1 MKPKSYLRLIFALVA
16 VDLVRIGSDSI
27 GMKSVA
33 LAFSTIRICPQSPAK
48 VVSAFPL
55 YGSQNEDDVAAE
67 HSEDEED
74 GEGGVDEVEKYSA
87 LSAAEERRMEM
98 KREAEKEKRRNIGIA
113 VLSFFAACLNY
124 ANQMVN
130 PVTELQLLVA
140 MQDNSAPLSVIGH
153 NGKPTVVD
161 FWAPWC
167 DNCKSW
173 APTLQSVEQDYADK
187 VNFVMVN
194 GDDGKNW
201 PLITRFGVDAIPHLA
216 LVSADG
222 DVETALIGPVPK
234 SVLSADL
241 EVLLK
246 NAATL
251 PSTTCSKD
259 QETEEQKMCA
269 QKNKNIQL
277 PYTMFDA
284 FQNRPDLRNV
294 SY

>member
-1 MKPKSYLRLIFALVA
+1 MNPESYWKVILAFMACNALML
-16 VDLVRIGSDSI
+16 DIGVGQRSF
-27 GMKSVA
+27 VA
-33 LAFSTIRICPQSPAK
+33 LGFSFVPRQTNVASGVGLYSSQNDDDEVREESDVTDEAKTAGFST
-48 VVSAFPL
+48 
-55 YGSQNEDDVAAE
+55 
-67 HSEDEED
+67 
-74 GEGGVDEVEKYSA
+74 
-87 LSAAEERRMEM
+87 AEERVA
-98 KREAEKEKRRNIGIA
+98 KRKLEAEKEKRTNIGVA
-113 VLSFFAACLNY
+113 VLSVFAACLNY
-124 ANQMVN
+124 ANQLVN
-130 PVTELQLLVA
+130 PVTELQLLVS
-140 MQDNSAPLSVIGH
+140 MQDQSAPLSVIGH

-167 DNCKSW
+167 DNCRAW
-173 APTLQSVEQDYADK
+173 APTLQSVEQDYSDK

-201 PLITRFGVDAIPHLA
+201 PLINRFGVDAIPHLA

-222 DVETALIGPVPK
+222 DVETALIGPIPK

-246 NAATL
+246 NAATFSSAIC
-251 PSTTCSKD
+251 P
-259 QETEEQKMCA
+259 QEEEQ
-269 QKNKNIQL
+269 QKPCMDRSNKEQL

>member
-1 MKPKSYLRLIFALVA
+1 
-16 VDLVRIGSDSI
+16 
-27 GMKSVA
+27 
-33 LAFSTIRICPQSPAK
+33 
-48 VVSAFPL
+48 
-55 YGSQNEDDVAAE
+55 
-67 HSEDEED
+67 
-74 GEGGVDEVEKYSA
+74 
-87 LSAAEERRMEM
+87 
-98 KREAEKEKRRNIGIA
+98 
-113 VLSFFAACLNY
+113 
-124 ANQMVN
+124 
-130 PVTELQLLVA
+130 

-194 GDDGKNW
+194 GDEGKNW

-251 PSTTCSKD
+251 PSATCSEN
-259 QETEEQKMCA
+259 QETDQQKICTP
-269 QKNKNIQL
+269 KNKNMQL